1 MGILVVIANSNKAR
15 NINSDIGSISNHSN
29 IDNSSNSNVNGI
41 LGMVPICSSDL
52 YLSVH
57 V

>member
-1 MGILVVIANSNKAR
+1 MGIFVVIANSNKAR
-15 NINSDIGSISNHSN
+15 NINSDIGSISNRSN
-29 IDNSSNSNVNGI
+29 TDNSSNSNIKGI
-41 LGMVPICSSDL
+41 LGMFPICSSDL